1 MVGLGYAHAMRP
13 PFLSLVPLLLG
24 TLIACGPSQPSG
36 PLPGAGV
43 VAIVGGQLIDGTGS
57 DPIAE
62 SVVLVRDGRIETV
75 GPRSSTPVPDGAEVV
90 AATGQTVMPGLVE
103 THAHY
108 HGDLDRVRRQF
119 RTQLYFGVTTARSI
133 GADPPDKVALMLE
146 AHAGQVTAPRMYTA
160 GLGFSYPDGFPPGSP
175 VNRPHTDDEAR
186 QMVAALAEQG
196 VHFVKMWVNRMPTPG
211 MKITP
216 EMRTTVVEQA
226 IVHDLVP
233 VAHIIEEA
241 DLAQLLD
248 LGVRDFLHTV
258 EDTDISQDLL
268 ERLRET
274 GTVLSPTLTNMHA
287 GWLWIDHPELLD
299 DPEVRAAF
307 EPEALAR
314 WSDPAHRDEAAADPT
329 LEGRKARLAG
339 AMAFVNILTDA
350 GVRVAVG
357 TDSGAGNGTW
367 NVPQG
372 WGTHHE
378 LELYVEA
385 GLTPMQAI
393 VAATQTGAT
402 LLSRGEPEFGILAAG
417 KVADLI
423 VLNGDPLADIANT
436 RDIERVMQRGEWL
449 DRTTLMTIP

>member
-1 MVGLGYAHAMRP
+1 MRP
-13 PFLSLVPLLLG
+13 LPVSLVPLLLG
-24 TLIACGPSQPSG
+24 IVTACGPSQPSG
-36 PLPGAGV
+36 SPPGAGV
-43 VAIVGGQLIDGTGS
+43 VAIVGAQLIDGTGS

-62 SVVLVRDGRIETV
+62 SVVLIRDGRIEAV
-75 GPRSSTPVPDGAEVV
+75 GPQSSTPVPDGAEVID
-90 AATGQTVMPGLVE
+90 ATSQTVMPGLVD

-119 RTQLYFGVTTARSI
+119 GKQLYFGVTTARSI
-133 GADPPDKVALMLE
+133 GADPPDKVGLMLE
-146 AHAGQVTAPRMYTA
+146 AHTGQVTAPRMYTA

-175 VNRPHTDDEAR
+175 VNRPHTEDEAQ
-186 QMVAALAEQG
+186 QMVEALAQQG

-226 IVHDLVP
+226 ITHDLVP
-233 VAHIIEEA
+233 VAHIIEEG
-241 DLAQLLD
+241 DLVQLMD

-258 EDTDISQDLL
+258 EDADITSDLI

-274 GTVLSPTLTNMHA
+274 GTVFSPTLTNIHA
-287 GWLWIDHPELLD
+287 GWFWIDHPDLLD
-299 DPEVRAAF
+299 DPELRAAF

-314 WSDPAHRDEAAADPT
+314 WSDQAHREEAAASPT
-329 LEGRKARLAG
+329 LDARKARLVG
-339 AMAFVNILTDA
+339 SMAFVKLLNDA
-350 GVRVAVG
+350 GVGVAVG
-357 TDSGAGNGTW
+357 TDSGAGNGSW

-378 LELYVEA
+378 LELYVDA

-402 LLSRGEPEFGILAAG
+402 LLARGEPEFGTLVSG
-417 KVADLI
+417 KLADLI
-423 VLNGDPLADIANT
+423 VLNRDPLADIANT
-436 RDIERVMQRGEWL
+436 RDIDRVMQGGTWL
-449 DRTTLMTIP
+449 DRTTLMTMP